1 MANNILILGIIILV
15 GFVGNLLFNKTRI
28 PESVFLMII
37 GILLGPIFN
46 LVDGKFFLDNAPF
59 LISLALVIVLLD
71 SGLGLNVSK
80 TLKYAPITLLFTIL
94 VMLCTVVAVT
104 LVTVIFFKWPLINGI
119 FLGIIGS
126 GTTTITI
133 SHLVEKLSVGKNTKT
148 LLILESVVND
158 ITLITSASILIS
170 FATTKSGY
178 YSIFRTIFNE
188 LFISFLLGS
197 VFALLW
203 AFFFLK
209 YIKGRKLAYTFTV
222 GLAFVIH
229 DGVEYVG
236 FNGAIAVLIFSLFLG
251 NYSTIIRKLERYS
264 KLIAPLKTE
273 ISIVRGMSTEM
284 SFIIRTLFFV
294 FLGIIFNTKIIQWNV
309 IVFVFIIVVVEVFSR
324 YIASKSLALYEPKF
338 SNSVPVITTLVASGF
353 TSTLVAFL
361 SIEAGINIPN
371 LAEIVLLLVIG
382 TTLWAIIGAAVL
394 ERRLKKSGVRT
405 Y

>member
-15 GFVGNLLFNKTRI
+15 CFVGNLLFNKTRI

-148 LLILESVVND
+148 LLVLESIVND
-158 ITLITSASILIS
+158 ITLITAVSILIS
-170 FATTKSGY
+170 FVLSDSGKV
-178 YSIFRTIFNE
+178 SIFKVIFNE
-188 LFISFLLGS
+188 LVISVILG
-197 VFALLW
+197 VAFALVW
-203 AFFFLK
+203 AYVFLR
-209 YIKGRKLAYTFTV
+209 YIHGNKLAYVFTL
-222 GLAFVIH
+222 GIAFIIF
-229 DGVEYVG
+229 DGVEFFG
-236 FNGAIAVLIFSLFLG
+236 FNGAIAVLIFSLALG
-251 NYSTIIRKLERYS
+251 NYSALVS
-264 KLIAPLKTE
+264 KLKAYNRILAPIKAE
-273 ISIVRGMSTEM
+273 ISIVRE
-284 SFIIRTLFFV
+284 V
-294 FLGIIFNTKIIQWNV
+294 NTKKRVLIIKV
-309 IVFVFIIVVVEVFSR
+309 
-324 YIASKSLALYEPKF
+324 
-338 SNSVPVITTLVASGF
+338 
-353 TSTLVAFL
+353 
-361 SIEAGINIPN
+361 
-371 LAEIVLLLVIG
+371 
-382 TTLWAIIGAAVL
+382 
-394 ERRLKKSGVRT
+394 
-405 Y
+405 